1 MHGSIQS
8 WLCQVHWGPKDL
20 VLSLVR
26 TPVSRSRSGGSCFP
40 FQTSP
45 QTLRIRII
53 IYYHHIYY
61 YLWRLRFLN
70 KFPLLKSTQPLLS
83 PQSNPVIHIP
93 NVSKGFV
100 SLRVTNLISNKR
112 LLFTCQ
118 FYINKLES
126 GFLNILKN
134 SMYFISQDVY
144 SLDSWEGRA
153 PGSWWSPPPLPAP
166 PPPRWRP
173 TICTMIG
180 WQGNF
185 KIMIEKIGKKEVKLF
200 MTFHVPPCTPA
211 SPGPGGQVPGGRG
224 HSQPWVDDHFHNW

>member
-1 MHGSIQS
+1 M
-8 WLCQVHWGPKDL
+8 
-20 VLSLVR
+20 
-26 TPVSRSRSGGSCFP
+26 SRSRSGGSCFP

-112 LLFTCQ
+112 LLSTCQ

-126 GFLNILKN
+126 GFLNILQN
-134 SMYFISQDVY
+134 SMYFIKAKMLTHLIV
-144 SLDSWEGRA
+144 GRA
-153 PGSWWSPPPLPAP
+153 VLRGHGDLLRPCPRRRLPD
-166 PPPRWRP
+166 
-173 TICTMIG
+173 G
-180 WQGNF
+180 
-185 KIMIEKIGKKEVKLF
+185 
-200 MTFHVPPCTPA
+200 VPPSA
-211 SPGPGGQVPGGRG
+211 Q
-224 HSQPWVDDHFHNW
+224 